1 MRRFATRTLVTAGV
15 MALPG
20 GMTIAAFAP
29 DLLAFLLAGLRRHF
43 AS

>member
-1 MRRFATRTLVTAGV
+1 MRLFAARTLVTAGV

-20 GMTIAAFAP
+20 GMTMAAFAP